1 MDPDVG
7 QQYRVL
13 ILVNVTVTVTDKFL
27 AVAMTLACS
36 TLQGKHAAGNTT
48 GRTNTWTLN
57 TVSSQDDVT

>member
-1 MDPDVG
+1 
-7 QQYRVL
+7 VL
-13 ILVNVTVTVTDKFL
+13 ILVNFTGTVTGKFL

-36 TLQGKHAAGNTT
+36 TLQGKPAAGNTT

>member
-1 MDPDVG
+1 MLTV
-7 QQYRVL
+7 
-13 ILVNVTVTVTDKFL
+13 VNVTVTVTGKFL

-36 TLQGKHAAGNTT
+36 TLQGKPPAGNTT